1 MELKL
6 VVRHPEL
13 PPAEY
18 VVESHPLVVGRD
30 PACDI
35 QIASN
40 YVSRRHFQVEP
51 AGEEFRYVDLG
62 GRNPVLLNG
71 KPIEDGATLVP
82 GDSLSIADVYI
93 DVAGDAVFTGTV
105 VFVPKAAAPKAVAAP
120 PPPPPVVREAPPV
133 VLGGPPERA
142 GTAPGSGIH
151 SVWQGQQLGP
161 GGTLTIMFTDLEKST
176 NMVTELGEREAY
188 RVMTLHNS
196 ILRAQFQRFRGYEA
210 KRVGDGFLVLFAS
223 ARDAMHCAVAIQ
235 RNLANAPIGAFGPIR
250 VRIGIHVGEVIWDE
264 NDIFGSA
271 VNYSARVMSEAQGT
285 EILISPLLKEMI
297 AISGEFTFGEDRLV
311 PLKGFKGEHRLSYV
325 LWAEDQVPN

>member
-18 VVESHPLVVGRD
+18 VVEDRPLVVGRD

-35 QIASN
+35 PIPSN
-40 YVSRRHFQVEP
+40 YVSRRHFQIEP
-51 AGEEFRYVDLG
+51 DGEEFLYVDLG

-71 KPIEDGATLVP
+71 QPIQDRSNIVP

-93 DVAGDAVFTGTV
+93 DVAGDAVSTGTM
-105 VFVPKAAAPKAVAAP
+105 VFVPKPAAPK
-120 PPPPPVVREAPPV
+120 PPPPPVLTGNRP
-133 VLGGPPERA
+133 
-142 GTAPGSGIH
+142 GTHPGGIH

-196 ILRAQFQRFRGYEA
+196 ILREQFQKYRGYEA

-223 ARDAMHCAVAIQ
+223 ARDAMNCSVAIQ
-235 RNLANAPIGAFGPIR
+235 RNLAKAPIGAFGAIR

-271 VNYSARVMSEAQGT
+271 VNFSARVMSEAQGT
-285 EILISPLLKEMI
+285 EILISALLKEMI
-297 AISGEFTFGEDRLV
+297 AISGEFTFGEDRVV

-325 LWAEDQVPN
+325 LWDEASAQPD